1 MATETVTSRF
11 SCAFALCF
19 DHDRDGHATGLKY
32 LGKLR
37 ISGGIDL
44 LLKIDLGYGALFI
57 LMHPSISLFVAS
69 PTAAVA
75 FAFLLG
81 VGTFL
86 DLGGEDYDVP
96 LTAGSLLEAVEESD
110 EGKAE
115 WLLRSGVVVDWL
127 LAEVLAAGAD
137 VNAKDEMGETVVHA
151 VVRRGES
158 RYLPLFWSHGADA
171 NATNRSGE
179 APVHLAIAVGATEL
193 VAELHEGGA
202 ELGLAHP
209 KEGAPVI
216 MALERMDLKMLRQLL
231 ELGAD
236 VEAEAMDGRRA
247 VELALDRRDFDA
259 ARLLADHGANLDG
272 HLYEAVNA
280 GDGEL
285 VLFLLEKGADA
296 NPEGEESPLVA
307 AVRGDRL
314 EMSGALLQAGA
325 KLPEGKICAGQGLFH
340 LAVSRGH
347 REVVHELLKQGADV
361 NEAFAEPVKDEF
373 LEFVK
378 SEGKIKWFLKKDRRV
393 TPLMMAADSGDL
405 KMVRL
410 LMEYGAETNTW
421 TRRHRLWAVNFASQR
436 GDVPMMQLM
445 LGADPDHE
453 ERWVKVDLSEQ
464 TAWVYGKNNEVL
476 LKTRVSTGKK
486 GYRTPTGSFVV
497 SNKYRHW
504 NSTIYNGASM
514 PYFQRLSCGD
524 FGFHQGSVP
533 NYPASHGCLRVPSG
547 GAYKLYKV
555 TRVGDRVEIVE

>member
-1 MATETVTSRF
+1 
-11 SCAFALCF
+11 
-19 DHDRDGHATGLKY
+19 
-32 LGKLR
+32 
-37 ISGGIDL
+37 
-44 LLKIDLGYGALFI
+44 
-57 LMHPSISLFVAS
+57 
-69 PTAAVA
+69 
-75 FAFLLG
+75 
-81 VGTFL
+81 
-86 DLGGEDYDVP
+86 
-96 LTAGSLLEAVEESD
+96 
-110 EGKAE
+110 
-115 WLLRSGVVVDWL
+115 
-127 LAEVLAAGAD
+127 
-137 VNAKDEMGETVVHA
+137 
-151 VVRRGES
+151 
-158 RYLPLFWSHGADA
+158 
-171 NATNRSGE
+171 
-179 APVHLAIAVGATEL
+179 
-193 VAELHEGGA
+193 
-202 ELGLAHP
+202 
-209 KEGAPVI
+209 
-216 MALERMDLKMLRQLL
+216 MLRQLL

-340 LAVSRGH
+340 LAVARGH
-347 REVVHELLKQGADV
+347 REVVNELLKQGADV